1 MSQSLKQSILLG
13 TFHLLLCIFSGALG
27 WDKQTIIVP
36 VVSILSIVL
45 ACKGIKLSPLVSL
58 AIVAPFFLV
67 YLGVALNVDIDY
79 ATYPIWIFGLLAS
92 FLTFLFLKYKVKPV
106 FSISSLVLLVLFDG
120 LIAWPNT
127 FTYLTTEDNPSKRN
141 LLTSKIVDINNNEIL
156 MEDLKGK
163 VLLFDIWHSACY
175 PCIKKFPEVQALYEE
190 YKSDSSVQIIS
201 LNLPLEKDRGVR
213 PARFTDPYSF
223 SKMYFLN
230 EEEYKKFSIQNVP
243 LVLIL
248 DKNMK
253 CRYAGQ
259 LNSGW
264 NIFIGN
270 ARRIINR
277 LKNE

>member
-1 MSQSLKQSILLG
+1 ME
-13 TFHLLLCIFSGALG
+13 
-27 WDKQTIIVP
+27 
-36 VVSILSIVL
+36 
-45 ACKGIKLSPLVSL
+45 
-58 AIVAPFFLV
+58 
-67 YLGVALNVDIDY
+67 
-79 ATYPIWIFGLLAS
+79 GL
-92 FLTFLFLKYKVKPV
+92 
-106 FSISSLVLLVLFDG
+106 
-120 LIAWPNT
+120 
-127 FTYLTTEDNPSKRN
+127 R
-141 LLTSKIVDINNNEIL
+141 
-156 MEDLKGK
+156 GK

-175 PCIKKFPEVQALYEE
+175 PCIKKFPEVQALYDE
-190 YKSDSSVQIIS
+190 YKDDTLVKIIS
-201 LNLPLEKDRGVR
+201 LNLPLERDSGVR
-213 PARFTDPYSF
+213 PTRFTDPYSF

-230 EEEYKKFSIQNVP
+230 QEEYEKFSIQNVP